1 MTWSRKF
8 SCFAPLGATSSS
20 VNRNLQPSLPAWP
33 WEHCRCVAELEWR
46 ISRRRRWS
54 FVLRKAVYETGMR
67 VNCSRSIIQ
76 LCQFPGFKAL
86 WPGIRCFT
94 NSRCQACFQSLTA
107 AAMPFGKPHCS
118 VFLIA
123 LPTFYPRES
132 RPLLN
137 RPPLQNGVVAHFAC
151 RPFSTAVK
159 QSAGCAPF
167 AIEDAAGFV
176 LKLTAKLLFAVPI
189 LALPCTNL

>member
-1 MTWSRKF
+1 MTVT
-8 SCFAPLGATSSS
+8 FAPWEPRHRNRTAS
-20 VNRNLQPSLPAWP
+20 VAWL
-33 WEHCRCVAELEWR
+33 WEHCCGVVEVEWR
-46 ISRRRRWS
+46 ISRSRRWAV
-54 FVLRKAVYETGMR
+54 VLRKAIDEIDMR

-94 NSRCQACFQSLTA
+94 SSRCQACFQSLTA

-123 LPTFYPRES
+123 SPTFYPRES
-132 RPLLN
+132 PQRPSKPQRLSS
-137 RPPLQNGVVAHFAC
+137 VVAHFAC
-151 RPFSTAVK
+151 RQYLTAAK
-159 QSAGCAPF
+159 QNAGCAPF
-167 AIEDAAGFV
+167 AIEDAAVFV

-189 LALPCTNL
+189 LALLCTNL

>member
-1 MTWSRKF
+1 MDDRDLR
-8 SCFAPLGATSSS
+8 ALGATSS
-20 VNRNLQPSLPAWP
+20 QPQTSLPAWL
-33 WEHCRCVAELEWR
+33 WEHCRGVVEVEWR
-46 ISRRRRWS
+46 ISRSRRWAV
-54 FVLRKAVYETGMR
+54 VLRQAIDEIDMR

-94 NSRCQACFQSLTA
+94 SSRCQACFQSLTA

-123 LPTFYPRES
+123 SPTFYPRES

-137 RPPLQNGVVAHFAC
+137 RPPLQNVVAAHFAC
-151 RPFSTAVK
+151 RPFSTAAK

-167 AIEDAAGFV
+167 AIEDAAVFV

-189 LALPCTNL
+189 LALLCTNL